1 MNEKSS
7 IQLGPWYGLLCFGA
21 GSILTVVIATID
33 SGWGPLSGINPLMG
47 LTVLFWTVLGSVTG
61 AYILIG
67 RGWRAIDRS
76 ARVRLALAYLALVW
90 AGLFAIVMT
99 TPAAVGLIVFLG
111 IAAAIGFIA
120 YGLEHRP
127 RNQDEGEIFP

>member
-1 MNEKSS
+1 
-7 IQLGPWYGLLCFGA
+7 
-21 GSILTVVIATID
+21 
-33 SGWGPLSGINPLMG
+33 MG
-47 LTVLFWTVLGSVTG
+47 LTVLFWTVLGIVTG

-67 RGWRAIDRS
+67 RGWRAVDRS
-76 ARVRLALAYLALVW
+76 ARVRLALAYLVLVW

-99 TPAAVGLIVFLG
+99 TPAVVGLVVFLG
-111 IAAAIGFIA
+111 IAVAIGFIA

>member
-1 MNEKSS
+1 
-7 IQLGPWYGLLCFGA
+7 
-21 GSILTVVIATID
+21 
-33 SGWGPLSGINPLMG
+33 MG
-47 LTVLFWTVLGSVTG
+47 LTVLFWTVLGIVTG
-61 AYILIG
+61 DYILIG
-67 RGWRAIDRS
+67 RGWRTIDRS
-76 ARVRLALAYLALVW
+76 GRVRLALAYLALAW

-99 TPAAVGLIVFLG
+99 TPAAIGLIVLLG